1 MSLIRNQ
8 NKTKQMQHF
17 WDIKGPLSGLRQFK
31 IIESALKV
39 IKNTMFNFKIYGATD
54 YTINNY
60 NVHIAQYLKK

>member
-1 MSLIRNQ
+1 
-8 NKTKQMQHF
+8 MQHF

-31 IIESALKV
+31 IIESAFKV
-39 IKNTMFNFKIYGATD
+39 IKNTMVNFKMYGAPD